1 MIKIKALMVN
11 HIEETF
17 AELTHGQALEIIF
30 GAEEINICGD
40 FSSVI
45 LDFEHNQV
53 ELYKNTGLIGFEEY
67 VDRVDEL
74 SKVYKNITSEMTEVG

>member
-11 HIEETF
+11 HNEEIF

-30 GAEEINICGD
+30 GAEQIDTFGD
-40 FSSVI
+40 FSNVI
-45 LDFEHNQV
+45 LNLGDNQV

-67 VDRVDEL
+67 VDRFDEL
-74 SKVYKNITSEMTEVG
+74 SKVYKNVTNEMSIVE

>member
-1 MIKIKALMVN
+1 MIKIKVLMVN

-30 GAEEINICGD
+30 GAGDIDIYGD

-45 LDFEHNQV
+45 LDFESNQV

-67 VDRVDEL
+67 VDRFDEL
-74 SKVYKNITSEMTEVG
+74 SKIYKNVTNEMTVVE

>member
-30 GAEEINICGD
+30 GAEDINIYGD

-45 LDFEHNQV
+45 LDFENNQV

-67 VDRVDEL
+67 VDRFDEL
-74 SKVYKNITSEMTEVG
+74 SKVYKNVTNEMTVVE

>member
-30 GAEEINICGD
+30 GAEDINIYGG

-45 LDFEHNQV
+45 LDFECNQV

-67 VDRVDEL
+67 VDRFDEL
-74 SKVYKNITSEMTEVG
+74 SKVYKNVTNEMTVVE

>member
-30 GAEEINICGD
+30 GAEDINIYGD

-45 LDFEHNQV
+45 LDFECNQV

-67 VDRVDEL
+67 VDRFDEL
-74 SKVYKNITSEMTEVG
+74 SKVYKNVTNEMTVVE